1 MTEMDRQMNVD
12 KSMEENLL
20 EKKLVENMLNLG
32 HRPPDIMAAI
42 TSIYACDTEITE
54 KKISE
59 HLLIIK
65 RQKNLTDEQMKFST
79 SYEMHETRDE
89 RCGSLALILEHLMRT
104 RDRAQIRRE
113 NRTMRLMLFCKS
125 CKINRGTLV
134 NVECGH
140 LLCSN
145 CRNKLNACKFCRE
158 EIKEVVAVI
167 FGN

>member
-1 MTEMDRQMNVD
+1 MDRQMNVD

-42 TSIYACDTEITE
+42 TSIYACDT
-54 KKISE
+54 
-59 HLLIIK
+59 
-65 RQKNLTDEQMKFST
+65 
-79 SYEMHETRDE
+79 
-89 RCGSLALILEHLMRT
+89 
-104 RDRAQIRRE
+104 DRAQIRRE